1 MTTAEQAP
9 AARTEPHH
17 RSALHQ
23 HLHRLGPLVP
33 LLLGLYAALS
43 ARDMGLGE
51 LNNPG
56 PGLWPFMVS
65 VLIVACSA
73 TLLVIDDA
81 DDYEPWTRGTLT
93 IIGGLVSLGI
103 FILLFTAIGFFIP
116 AVLMLVLWLRVFGE
130 ESWKWALPLAVV
142 GATLFY
148 LLFVTALGVPF
159 PEGPLSQLSA
169 PATGI

>member
-1 MTTAEQAP
+1 MATTEHAP
-9 AARTEPHH
+9 AARTQEGRP
-17 RSALHQ
+17 SALHQ

-43 ARDMGLGE
+43 AYEMGLGE

-65 VLIVACSA
+65 VLIVGCSA
-73 TLLVIDDA
+73 ALLVIDDR

-93 IIGGLVSLGI
+93 IVGGLVSLGV
-103 FILLFTAIGFFIP
+103 FILLFQAIGFFIP

-130 ESWKWALPLAVV
+130 ESWKWAVPLAVV
-142 GATLFY
+142 GAAVFY

-159 PEGPLSQLSA
+159 PEGPLSLSA
-169 PATGI
+169 TETAI